1 MQALWQLCPRITRLL
16 RVWERQL
23 MVRHEV
29 VIGYRWFLTLAVTS
43 EPCLGTYGLLASF
56 WDMERHGRRVATF
69 RRGAIDEHILRPLR
83 NPRKIREREP
93 ESDRG
98 SCTEKGQRHG
108 DLSINVGRC
117 FQCRQANRGKG
128 SQHYRCAL
136 QLLRLRQEISMRVGA
151 PAFSSPTKILRDA
164 MKRQRRKKKTL

>member
-1 MQALWQLCPRITRLL
+1 M
-16 RVWERQL
+16 
-23 MVRHEV
+23 
-29 VIGYRWFLTLAVTS
+29 
-43 EPCLGTYGLLASF
+43 LASF

-117 FQCRQANRGKG
+117 LSASEPGERVA
-128 SQHYRCAL
+128 AL
-136 QLLRLRQEISMRVGA
+136 SMRVATLAAKTRNLNARGRTRVFFPNKNFERCDEEA
-151 PAFSSPTKILRDA
+151 EGE
-164 MKRQRRKKKTL
+164 KKTL